1 MSPKKWDKMYPVQNV
16 PKKLG
21 KNVPGTKCP
30 KKMGQNVPGTKL
42 PTFDSGG
49 KRKRWT

>member
-1 MSPKKWDKMYPVQNV
+1 MSQKKWDKMYPVQNV

>member
-21 KNVPGTKCP
+21 KNVPGPKCP
-30 KKMGQNVPGTKL
+30 QKMGQNVPGTKL

>member
-30 KKMGQNVPGTKL
+30 QKMGQNIPGTKL